1 VGLCVRSDGR
11 VFFESPE
18 EWCVSEQASSQF
30 LLVSAAVCVLGCAAA
45 AVVPVATGA
54 SRAFSGSVV
63 SSGLL
68 GLVFTVRNVQLL
80 RAYGRPSLPPAVLTT
95 IFGGWFMLAPL
106 LYTEVGLL
114 PTAGTQLA
122 GTIISTF
129 GLYVVVAGLVDET
142 A

>member
-1 VGLCVRSDGR
+1 
-11 VFFESPE
+11 
-18 EWCVSEQASSQF
+18 VSATAPSRF
-30 LLVSAAVCVLGCAAA
+30 LLVSTVVCVLGCAS
-45 AVVPVATGA
+45 AVAIPIVTGA
-54 SRAFSGSVV
+54 SQAFTGSVA

-80 RAYGRPSLPPAVLTT
+80 RANGRPSLPPAVLTT

-106 LYTEVGLL
+106 LYGDVGFL

-129 GLYVVVAGLVDET
+129 GLYVVVAGVTGET
-142 A
+142 R